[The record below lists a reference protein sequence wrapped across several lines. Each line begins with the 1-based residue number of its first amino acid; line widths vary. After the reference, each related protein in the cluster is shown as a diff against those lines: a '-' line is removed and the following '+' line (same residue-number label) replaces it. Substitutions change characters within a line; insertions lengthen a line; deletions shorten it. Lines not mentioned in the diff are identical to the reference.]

1 MYDVVDYSA
10 HIDRKSPLT
19 LTAIVLKERLST
31 EAYGVSTK
39 MRKTLPIGAKYSIL
53 YLLMEVKKK

>member
-31 EAYGVSTK
+31 EAYSASTK
-39 MRKTLPIGAKYSIL
+39 MRKTLPIGAKYSIH
-53 YLLMEVKKK
+53 